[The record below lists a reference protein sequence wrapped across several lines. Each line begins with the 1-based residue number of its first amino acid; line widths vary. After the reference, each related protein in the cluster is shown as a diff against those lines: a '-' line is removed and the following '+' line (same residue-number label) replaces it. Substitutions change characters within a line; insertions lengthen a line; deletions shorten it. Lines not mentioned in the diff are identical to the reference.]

1 MTSQAANIPILKAEA
16 TVLPPAV
23 LENLAARFR
32 PGGLFL
38 VVLRQD
44 GSVAYHD
51 PGAGVFFERYVFP
64 LLKASDPTG
73 RALRERFD
81 ALAAAAAGAG
91 AGSGTGSGAGA
102 GHPNVNVGGGSSGA
116 AAGATASASPPGV
129 AVWELP
135 GVSFAAFAHVEKRQA
150 QGFILLA
157 AKAAFFSLGEDV
169 LRACGQFGLDGLWL
183 LKQSEELPAYGEE
196 AIRRQGRLLSSTL
209 RDQVRLSGLENEL
222 NSLSGQLANTYEE
235 LSLIYQVSSGMKI
248 NRRASDFF
256 KQACLDVLEVM
267 NVRGMGVTLNAD
279 ISNRPEPAL
288 YGPMNL
294 DQADVAR
301 LAEELTAM
309 LWELKGPLLIND
321 LSADRTFHWLGSHAR
336 QLLAVPLQ
344 RQDQVLGCLFALD
357 KEDGEFDSVDTKLLN
372 SIANESAI
380 YLENAMLFEDVHG
393 LMMGLLHSLTSAVD
407 AKDAYTCGHSER
419 VALVSRHLAQQMS
432 LSEKDVEQIYMAGL
446 LHDVGKIGVPEA
458 VLQKTGK
465 LTVEEF
471 EQMKRHPQIGAR
483 ILQDIKQVRE
493 IVPGV
498 LHHHERYDGKGY
510 PSGLAG
516 EKIPLMGRIICL
528 ADCFDAMTSNRTYRK
543 ALPLEVALT
552 EIRRCSGTQF
562 DPRLAEFFLM
572 TGPDGF
578 RELLRDHQLKS
589 KKLRE
594 LQESLRTKWE

>member
-1 MTSQAANIPILKAEA
+1 MTLQSVNIPTLKPEP

-38 VVLRQD
+38 VVLRPD

-51 PGAGVFFERYVFP
+51 PGAGVFFDRYVLP
-64 LLKASDPTG
+64 LLTG
-73 RALRERFD
+73 PDAAGRGPRERAE
-81 ALAAAAAGAG
+81 ALAQAAGVAAAAGTQAP
-91 AGSGTGSGAGA
+91 AVGAGA
-102 GHPNVNVGGGSSGA
+102 A
-116 AAGATASASPPGV
+116 AV

-135 GVSFAAFAHVEKRQA
+135 GVAVAAFPHVEKRQL
-150 QGFILLA
+150 QGVIVLA
-157 AKAAFFSLGEDV
+157 AKGGTFALGEDV
-169 LRACGQFGLDGLWL
+169 LRACSTLGLDGLWL
-183 LKQSEELPAYGEE
+183 FKQAEELPGYGEE
-196 AIRRQGRLLSSTL
+196 AIRRQGRLLAGTL
-209 RDQVRLSGLENEL
+209 RDQVRLTGLENEL
-222 NSLSGQLANTYEE
+222 HSLSGELTNTYEE

-256 KQACLDVLEVM
+256 RQACLDVAEVM
-267 NVRGMGVTLNAD
+267 NVRGMGFSLNAD
-279 ISNRPEPAL
+279 ISNRPDPAL
-288 YGPMNL
+288 YGPLPMP
-294 DQADVAR
+294 QPDVAR
-301 LAEELTAM
+301 VAEELTAM

-321 LSADRTFHWLGSHAR
+321 LAADRTFGWLSAHAR

-344 RQDQVLGCLFALD
+344 RQDQVLGCLFAMD
-357 KEDGEFDSVDTKLLN
+357 KQDGEFDSVDTKLLN

-419 VALVSRHLAQQMS
+419 VALVSRHLAQQMG

-465 LTVEEF
+465 LTPEEF

-510 PSGLAG
+510 PTGLAG

-562 DPRLAEFFLM
+562 DPRLTAYFLL
-572 TGPDGF
+572 TGPEGF
-578 RELLRDHQLKS
+578 RELLRDHQHKS

-594 LQESLRTKWE
+594 LQESLRAKWE

>member
-1 MTSQAANIPILKAEA
+1 MALQSANFSALRPDAGVS
-16 TVLPPAV
+16 VLPHAV

-44 GSVAYHD
+44 GSVVWHD
-51 PGAGVFFERYVFP
+51 AGAGVFFERYVLP
-64 LLKASDPTG
+64 MLRDTG
-73 RALRERFD
+73 PGGQALRQQITPLE
-81 ALAAAAAGAG
+81 AGA
-91 AGSGTGSGAGA
+91 A
-102 GHPNVNVGGGSSGA
+102 VA
-116 AAGATASASPPGV
+116 A
-129 AVWELP
+129 WQLP
-135 GVSFAAFAHVEKRQA
+135 GASLAAFAHVEKRQA
-150 QGFILLA
+150 AGVIVLA
-157 AKAAFFSLGEDV
+157 AKSSNFGPCEDV
-169 LRACGQFGLDGLWL
+169 LRACSRLGLDGPWL
-183 LKQSEELPAYGEE
+183 FKQAEELPAYGEE
-196 AIRRQGRLLSSTL
+196 AIQKQGRLLAGTL

-256 KQACLDVLEVM
+256 RQACLDVLEVM

-288 YGPMNL
+288 YGKMTLP
-294 DQADVAR
+294 QAKVGR
-301 LAEELTAM
+301 LAEQLTAM
-309 LWELKGPLLIND
+309 LWELKGPLLINNLAAD
-321 LSADRTFHWLGSHAR
+321 PSFQWLSGSAK

-344 RQDQVLGCLFALD
+344 RQDQVLGCLYALD
-357 KEDGEFDSVDTKLLN
+357 KLEGEFDSVDTKLLN

-407 AKDAYTCGHSER
+407 AKDTYTHGHSER
-419 VALVSRHLAQQMS
+419 VALVSRHLAQQMG
-432 LSEKDVEQIYMAGL
+432 LADHDVEQIYMAGL

-465 LTVEEF
+465 LTPEEF
-471 EQMKRHPQIGAR
+471 DQMKRHPQIGAR
-483 ILQDIKQVRE
+483 ILQDIKQMRE
-493 IVPGV
+493 IIPGV

-516 EKIPLMGRIICL
+516 EKIPLMGRVICL

-562 DPRLAEFFLM
+562 DPRLAEHFLL

-578 RELLRDHQLKS
+578 RELLRDHQQKS
-589 KKLRE
+589 RKLRE